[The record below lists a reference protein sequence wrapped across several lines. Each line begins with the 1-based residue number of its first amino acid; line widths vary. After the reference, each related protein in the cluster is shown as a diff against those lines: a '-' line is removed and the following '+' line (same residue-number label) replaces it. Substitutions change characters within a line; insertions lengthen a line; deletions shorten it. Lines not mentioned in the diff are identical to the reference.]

1 VNLTIHPDNIPKL
14 FTRQYR
20 IAERYIKDTDDIVKK
35 WITDGRVVV
44 APNGCRINSPLLSV
58 PKKDDQ
64 TGLWSKTRVC
74 LDVRK
79 LNSYLLEDDKFEI
92 PRIPD
97 MLATLAGGKIF
108 GEIDLSDAY
117 GQFRVSPES
126 QQYTA
131 FSWNKQQY
139 VFVGAPFGIKH
150 LPSLFQRYI
159 SNLFYD
165 MPYVFCYI
173 DNICFASTS
182 WEEHTKHAKTIVDR
196 LNSVNLRAKPT
207 SVNFGQYQIKLL
219 GHVITPYG
227 VGMDPMKQKE
237 MLEWPPPTLG
247 SGIASF
253 LGLGTFLRD
262 HIRHYAELTAPL
274 EKIKNTTT
282 PIEWTPLLTQQFN
295 AIKRAFSTAPFLK
308 FPDFNKRFAVATDAS
323 QTGVGGVLYQ
333 PDDDDDTITAN
344 NIVAIVSKQLTQSQ
358 QRYPVYKKELWG
370 LVYCLRKFHTFI
382 HGRKAVNVHTD
393 HKPLIH
399 IFKQTNL
406 ATALQQWL
414 DVILDYDLVIKYRP
428 GVMNVLPDALS
439 RMYMTAYTDTKQIW
453 GTHSNIQIMEE
464 FNKYST
470 PSDVL
475 CIESINDAKP
485 IKVIKK
491 RHIVHGEIMLLNY
504 ETLYQHAD
512 INAMDICM
520 NNNNNNNNN
529 NTVSNQSMDE
539 ANIHLISALDHAEFN
554 TAITDAPL
562 YNAASTPLTYQYYPH
577 DLELA
582 SLDWTTI
589 QCEDSDNNDNNNN
602 HHNITLCPL
611 SIEDRL
617 IIAQEQ
623 RGKEL
628 PDIIKQKELLL
639 RAHEAGHYGEKAI
652 YKHIEQDGYW
662 WPNMRIHIQ
671 DIIKSCTECQKHT
684 ITKSGYAPAKSIY
697 AARPSDHYQ
706 IDLAQFP
713 TSIEGWKFCLVCI
726 DVFTGYIMLEPIIDK
741 SASSIARAL
750 WKICCIIGIPKILQ
764 SDNGSEFSNKIV
776 NSLCR
781 LTGIPRRFIAPY
793 NPRADGKVERSI
805 KTIKQTLIKLLH
817 GTSALWPLYIPF
829 IQLMYNNK
837 VSELTG
843 STPFSL
849 MFGRK
854 LNELTDYSVTPYQP
868 VDMNEWKDHQDKVV
882 SLVYPAINDKV
893 KGVQAAYIKRL
904 DKIRKKVIKDELV
917 PGTVVQIKDPLY
929 LINPSTKPF
938 KEPTYIGPYTIIRR
952 SLYGPYILR
961 DDTGQVYG
969 RQVPIDQMKIVYSP
983 NIIAPEE
990 KVDAI
995 ENDIFEVDYIMDHRD
1010 IDGEFKYYVKWKGY
1024 DKDESTWVKQ
1034 EDINDPQPIERY
1046 FKLLL
1051 NKRPIKSNKR
1061 K

>member
-1 VNLTIHPDNIPKL
+1 M
-14 FTRQYR
+14 
-20 IAERYIKDTDDIVKK
+20 
-35 WITDGRVVV
+35 VV

-131 FSWNKQQY
+131 FSWDKQQY

-165 MPYVFCYI
+165 MPFVFCYI

-182 WEEHTKHAKTIVDR
+182 WEEHAQHAKAIIDR

-237 MLEWPPPTLG
+237 MLEWPLPTLG

-295 AIKRAFSTAPFLK
+295 AIKRAFSNAPFLK
-308 FPDFNKRFAVATDAS
+308 FPDFNKRFAVACDAS

-333 PDDDDDTITAN
+333 PDDDNDTITAN

-382 HGRKAVNVHTD
+382 HGRKEVHVHTD

-453 GTHSNIQIMEE
+453 GTHSNIQILEE

-491 RHIVHGEIMLLNY
+491 RHIVHGEVMLLDY
-504 ETLYQHAD
+504 EKIGHTSTGMNALSID
-512 INAMDICM
+512 IDSDYTSSSIRLAAEDNAHIITD
-520 NNNNNNNNN
+520 
-529 NTVSNQSMDE
+529 
-539 ANIHLISALDHAEFN
+539 LDHAEFN
-554 TAITDAPL
+554 LALTEAPL
-562 YNAASTPLTYQYYPH
+562 YEAATIPLSYHNDTP

-582 SLDWTTI
+582 SMAYERGDG
-589 QCEDSDNNDNNNN
+589 EDNVANM
-602 HHNITLCPL
+602 LAL
-611 SIEDRL
+611 SKLSVADRL

-623 RGKEL
+623 RGKIL
-628 PDIIKQKELLL
+628 PDVAKQKELLL

-652 YKHIEQDGYW
+652 YKNIDRDGYW
-662 WPNMRIHIQ
+662 WPNMRVHIQ
-671 DIIKSCTECQKHT
+671 DIIKSCKACQKHT
-684 ITKSGYAPAKSIY
+684 ITTSGFAPAKSIY

-713 TSIEGWKFCLVCI
+713 TSLEGWKFCLVCV
-726 DVFTGYIMLEPIIDK
+726 DLFTGFIMLEPIIDK
-741 SASSIARAL
+741 SAASIARAL
-750 WKICCIIGIPKILQ
+750 WKICCVIGIPKILQ

-781 LTGIPRRFIAPY
+781 LTGIPRRFISPY
-793 NPRADGKVERSI
+793 NPRTDGKVERSI
-805 KTIKQTLIKLLH
+805 KTIKQTMIKLLH

-849 MFGRK
+849 MFGRR
-854 LNELTDYSVTPYQP
+854 LNELCDYSVTPYQP
-868 VDMNEWKDHQDKVV
+868 IDMNEWKAHQDKVV
-882 SLVYPAINDKV
+882 SLIYPAINDKV

-904 DKIRKKVIKDELV
+904 DTTRKKVIKDELV
-917 PGTVVQIKDPLY
+917 PGSIVQIKDPLY
-929 LINPSTKPF
+929 LINPSMKPY

-961 DDTGQVYG
+961 DDTGQIYG
-969 RQVPIDQMKIVYSP
+969 RQVPIDQMKIIYSP
-983 NIIAPEE
+983 NAIAPEE
-990 KVDAI
+990 KADAK
-995 ENDIFEVDYIMDHRD
+995 NDIFEVDYIIDHREA
-1010 IDGEFKYYVKWKGY
+1010 DGEYQYYVKWKGY
-1024 DKDESTWVKQ
+1024 DKKDSTWVKQ
-1034 EDINDPQPIERY
+1034 DDINDPQPIERY
-1046 FKLLL
+1046 FKVLFL
-1051 NKRPIKSNKR
+1051 KQSTKSK
-1061 K
+1061 KKQ